1 MRIFTLK
8 LKNAL
13 PRERTSQL
21 HGLLY
26 KDILPK
32 QDADKWHGAEIPAI
46 RQRLLDNG
54 LTWQI
59 VVLDEKLAND
69 LFPRLAELQ
78 SKNGF
83 KLKGEKNQHYQ
94 ITDINSQK
102 IENLAPEALCST
114 VELQIQTPMMF
125 KNKGSYQR
133 TFDTQ
138 KFFSSI
144 IRTHDQFEKRKIY
157 EPANFQDL
165 VKAVKIKNDATRPST
180 SIINKRLIPGFRGP
194 LTLEISADATL
205 TQQIQYLLTY
215 GSYVGSGGKTAL
227 GMGSY
232 TLSA

>member
-8 LKNAL
+8 LKNYIR
-13 PRERTSQL
+13 PEHVSQL

-26 KDILPK
+26 KDVLPK
-32 QDADKWHGAEIPAI
+32 QAADKWHGAEIPAI

-69 LFPRLAELQ
+69 LLPRLGKLQ
-78 SKNGF
+78 YKNGF
-83 KLKGEKNQHYQ
+83 RLKGEGNQHYQ
-94 ITDINSQK
+94 VTDITSQK
-102 IENLAPEALCST
+102 IQTLVPEPMGPA

-125 KNKGSYQR
+125 KNKGTYLRS
-133 TFDTQ
+133 FDTQ

-144 IRTHDQFEKRKIY
+144 IRTHDQFETRKIY
-157 EPANFQDL
+157 APANFQDII
-165 VKAVKIKNDATRPST
+165 KAVKVTNDATRPAT
-180 SIINKRLIPGFRGP
+180 TIVNQRQIPGFRG
-194 LTLEISADATL
+194 LIALEISADATL
-205 TQQIQYLLTY
+205 TQQIHYLLAY

-232 TLSA
+232 TISA